1 MNWSESLPY
10 LLADAIRTAHGDP
23 QRLARLQR
31 RRLGTLVRH
40 ARTASPF
47 YRHRYC
53 DLPSD
58 VDDVTALPALDKATL
73 MSRFDDWVTDPA
85 VTLADLRN
93 NFLNREECVGQ
104 LYLGRYLAST
114 TSGTT
119 GEPAILLHDRL
130 SWRVYNI
137 VGRTRP
143 QPIVGRIDLG
153 ALARRGIRNAA
164 LFATGGHFGA
174 VTFTERIRRISPF
187 LSDRTRVLSVLRPVE
202 ELVAELNE
210 FQPTLLSGYPSTLVL
225 LAAEQR
231 AGRLRIAP
239 VHILCAGELFTPAMR
254 EAVTGTFGCTV
265 TEGYAATEVPA
276 LAIECTHGFLHV
288 NSDWYILEPVDSDR
302 RPVPP
307 GVQSDSVLVTNLA
320 NRIQPIIRYDLGDR
334 VMLQPQPCACGSL
347 FPVVAVEGRTNDV
360 LTFEDAEHQ
369 TVQILPLAL
378 GSVIE
383 ECHGVHRFQAIGT
396 GPRELTIRLD
406 VDDEATR
413 NEVQREVERRV
424 REFLKSHRVTD
435 VAITC
440 AAEAPH
446 QESRSGKLRQV
457 LQSRPAT

>member
-10 LLADAIRTAHGDP
+10 LIADAMRSAHSDP

-31 RRLGTLVRH
+31 GRLRNLVRH

-47 YRHRYC
+47 YRDRYRG
-53 DLPSD
+53 LPSD
-58 VDDVTALPALDKATL
+58 VDDVSALPALDKATL
-73 MSRFDDWVTDPA
+73 MSRFDDWVTDPD

-143 QPIVGRIDLG
+143 QPILGRIDLG
-153 ALARRGIRNAA
+153 ALARRGIRTAA

-174 VTFTERIRRISPF
+174 VTFTERVRRISPF
-187 LSDRTRVLSVLRPVE
+187 MSDRTRVLSVLRPVE

-210 FQPTLLSGYPSTLVL
+210 FQPTLLSGYPSVFVL

-231 AGRLRIAP
+231 AGRLRITP
-239 VHILCAGELFTPAMR
+239 VNILCAGELFTPAMR
-254 EAVTGTFGCTV
+254 EAVTGAFGCSV
-265 TEGYAATEVPA
+265 IEGYAATEVPG
-276 LAIECTHGFLHV
+276 LAIECTDGALHV

-334 VMLQPQPCACGSL
+334 VVLQEHSCACGSP
-347 FPVVAVEGRTNDV
+347 FPVVAVEGRTNDM
-360 LTFEDAEHQ
+360 LTFENAGHQ
-369 TVQILPLAL
+369 PVQILPLAL

-383 ECHGVHRFQAIGT
+383 ESPGVHRFQAIET
-396 GPRELTIRLD
+396 GPRDLTIRLD
-406 VDDEATR
+406 VDNETTR
-413 NEVQREVERRV
+413 HAVEREVERRV
-424 REFLKSHRVTD
+424 RDFLDSHRVTD
-435 VAITC
+435 VTITC
-440 AAEAPH
+440 VAEAPR
-446 QESRSGKLRQV
+446 QESRSGKLRQI
-457 LQSRPAT
+457 LRS